1 MMNIKT
7 LAVPAFVAMS
17 LIFTACAGNQ
27 QIEAPDAVDGAVQ
40 DGIEGIEEGA
50 GNAGDAINGGLENLK
65 DGADNA
71 TGAIEDGAKDLG
83 KDIEG
88 AAGAAKDG
96 INRGIEDAGNAV
108 NELGNEVPSDEAEVE
123 VE

>member
-17 LIFTACAGNQ
+17 LIFTACAGDQ
-27 QIEAPDAVDGAVQ
+27 QIETPDAVDGAVQ
-40 DGIEGIEEGA
+40 DGIEGVEQGA
-50 GNAGDAINGGLENLK
+50 GEAGDAINGGLENIK
-65 DGADNA
+65 EGTEDA

-83 KDIEG
+83 KNVED

-96 INRGIEDAGNAV
+96 IQEGIDNAGNAV
-108 NELGNEVPSDEAEVE
+108 DNLGNEVPGNEAEAE
-123 VE
+123 

>member
-27 QIEAPDAVDGAVQ
+27 QIEAPDAIDGAIQ
-40 DGIEGIEEGA
+40 DGIEGVEDGA
-50 GNAGDAINGGLENLK
+50 GKAGDAINGGLDSLK
-65 DGADNA
+65 NSAEDAGS
-71 TGAIEDGAKDLG
+71 AIEDGAKGLG
-83 KDIEG
+83 KNLED

-96 INRGIEDAGNAV
+96 VQDGIDNAGNAI
-108 NELGNEVPSDEAEVE
+108 EDLGNELPGSEAEAE
-123 VE
+123 